1 MSQWLVASGDFTTFG
16 GMDRANHAQARHLAL
31 RGDEV
36 HLVGHRV
43 SADLASLA
51 NVHVHAVARPLGVH
65 LAGAPLLAREAQR
78 QARTLGPAAHVLVN
92 GGNAPG
98 PATWVHYVHAAYEP
112 RTSGSLRSRVSS
124 SLGRRYY
131 LSRERAV
138 LSRASLVICNS
149 HRTAADV
156 HQHYRVAESRLR
168 VVYYGVDATVFSVPT
183 GDQRRTARAAFGIAP
198 GRRAALFI
206 GALGDRRK
214 GFDALFDAWQML
226 SADPAWDVD
235 LLVAG
240 TGAERAAWERRA
252 ADASLETRVRFLG
265 FRSDVEEAIAAA
277 DVLVHPARYEAYGL
291 GVHEAICRGVPAIVS
306 RSAGIAERYPSALR
320 DLLIDGEIDA
330 PEVAEALQR
339 WRSDADG
346 WVNRFEAF
354 AASLRA
360 RSWDAMSADIA
371 ALVEGAAA

>member
-1 MSQWLVASGDFTTFG
+1 VSRWLVTSGDFTTLG
-16 GMDRANHAQARHLAL
+16 GMDRANYAQARHLAL

-43 SADLASLA
+43 SSDLAALS
-51 NVHVHAVARPLGVH
+51 NVHVHPVARPMGAH
-65 LAGAPLLAREAQR
+65 LAGAPLLARETRR
-78 QARTLGPAAHVLVN
+78 QVRTLGPAAHVLVN

-98 PATWVHYVHAAYEP
+98 PATWVHYLHAAYEP
-112 RTSGSLRSRVSS
+112 RPIGSLRTSISS
-124 SLGRRYY
+124 ALGRRYY

-149 HRTAADV
+149 RRTADDI
-156 HQHYRVAESRLR
+156 HRYYRVADSRLR
-168 VVYYGVDATVFSVPT
+168 VVYYGVDATVFGVPT
-183 GDQRRTARAAFGIAP
+183 AEQRRTARATFGVAA

-206 GALGDRRK
+206 GALSDRRK
-214 GFDALFDAWQML
+214 GFDALFEAWQMH

-240 TGAERAAWERRA
+240 TGAERVAWERRA
-252 ADASLETRVRFLG
+252 ADASLGSRVRFLG

-306 RSAGIAERYPSALR
+306 RSAGIAERYPPMMH

-330 PEVAEALQR
+330 SAVAEALRR
-339 WRSDADG
+339 WRSGADG
-346 WVNRFEAF
+346 WANRCEAF

-360 RSWDAMSADIA
+360 RSWDAMSAEIA

>member
-1 MSQWLVASGDFTTFG
+1 MASGDFTTFG

-43 SADLASLA
+43 SADLAALP
-51 NVHVHAVARPLGVH
+51 NVHVHPVARPMGAH
-65 LAGAPLLAREAQR
+65 LAGAPLLAHETRR

-98 PATWVHYVHAAYEP
+98 PVTWIHYLHAAFEP
-112 RTSGSLRSRVSS
+112 RTGASVRSRVSS

-138 LSRASLVICNS
+138 VSRASLVICNS
-149 HRTAADV
+149 RRTADDV
-156 HQHYRVAESRLR
+156 HQHYRVAASRLR
-168 VVYYGVDATVFSVPT
+168 VVYYGVDAAVFSAPSSNE
-183 GDQRRTARAAFGIAP
+183 RRTARATFGIAP
-198 GRRAALFI
+198 DRRAALFV

-214 GFDALFDAWQML
+214 GFDALFAAWQML
-226 SADPAWDVD
+226 CADGGWDVD

-252 ADASLETRVRFLG
+252 AGASLTSRVRFLG
-265 FRSDVEEAIAAA
+265 FRSDVETAIAAA

-306 RSAGIAERYPSALR
+306 RSAGVAERYPPAMQ
-320 DLLIDGEIDA
+320 DLLIEGPVDA
-330 PEVAEALQR
+330 SSVAEAMWR
-339 WRSDADG
+339 WRSEADA
-346 WVNRFEAF
+346 WTTRCEAF

-360 RSWDAMSADIA
+360 RSWDAMSAEIA